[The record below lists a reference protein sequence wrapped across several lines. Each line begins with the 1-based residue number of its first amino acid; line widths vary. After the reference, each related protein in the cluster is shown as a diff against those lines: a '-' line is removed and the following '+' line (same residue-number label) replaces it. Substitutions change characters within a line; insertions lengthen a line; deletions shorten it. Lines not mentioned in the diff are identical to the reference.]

1 MFFTYMGIWGFNL
14 ALIFIYLQEH
24 WSSCHSPQKSSLLV
38 TKILN
43 ILLQMFN
50 GIIIIISKCTFSNL
64 VFIDMGS
71 YIFILVFAKKH
82 LYLRGMEFLTIQTNW
97 NCALISLYH
106 WQWNTHIL
114 YGDISV
120 CVTNLF
126 HLCHSTPIIR
136 KSYYLFNKNRIYQNN
151 GKIII

>member
-1 MFFTYMGIWGFNL
+1 MFFTYMGIWGFHL

-50 GIIIIISKCTFSNL
+50 GIIIIIYKCTFSNL
-64 VFIDMGS
+64 VFIDMGL

-82 LYLRGMEFLTIQTNW
+82 LYFKRNEISYYSKNR

-126 HLCHSTPIIR
+126 SFMPQYT
-136 KSYYLFNKNRIYQNN
+136 YNK
-151 GKIII
+151 KIILFI